1 MLTLAVAFAP
11 APVYDAWA
19 DAHAGG
25 EGPELDFNRNGVP
38 NGIEYFMGGTLASP
52 ASLPALVDAGSAW
65 TWTIPYDTEATGLT
79 WTFQVSEDLVN
90 WTDYDETDTDE
101 VTVESSPDQIILTLP
116 AGGTGRQF
124 ARLVVLISQ

>member
-1 MLTLAVAFAP
+1 
-11 APVYDAWA
+11 
-19 DAHAGG
+19 
-25 EGPELDFNRNGVP
+25 
-38 NGIEYFMGGTLASP
+38 
-52 ASLPALVDAGSAW
+52 
-65 TWTIPYDTEATGLT
+65 
-79 WTFQVSEDLVN
+79 VN